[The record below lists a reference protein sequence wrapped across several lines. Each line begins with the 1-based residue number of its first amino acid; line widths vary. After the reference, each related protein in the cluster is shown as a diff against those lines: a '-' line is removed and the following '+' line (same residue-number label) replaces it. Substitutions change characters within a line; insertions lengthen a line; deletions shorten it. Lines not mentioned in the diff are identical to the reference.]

1 MYDDLYSV
9 VREVF
14 SKLDQPSKLDQI
26 ALEVMS
32 SGYINKNFAY
42 NYYEN
47 FKSAISVVLNKRL
60 KVENLAICLP
70 GQKWTKPWE
79 ENLCWEFFYKLCFCV
94 YHLRILVKKL

>member
-26 ALEVMS
+26 ALAVMS

-70 GQKWTKPWE
+70 GQKWTKP
-79 ENLCWEFFYKLCFCV
+79 
-94 YHLRILVKKL
+94 